1 MNLAARLLRTR
12 WLVRAPIRLFRAG
25 LGFVLGP
32 RFLMLQ
38 HRGRLSGEA
47 RYVVLEVTA
56 RPAPDRIVVVSG
68 MGPTAQ
74 WYRNVLVEPRVLV
87 STGARRD
94 VRALAHALPP
104 DEAAA
109 VLDRYAHEHAGPW
122 AALRPVLTEWAEPL
136 AAAGGAERWEQVV
149 PVVELQLLD

>member
-1 MNLAARLLRTR
+1 MNLASRLLRTR
-12 WLVRAPIRLFRAG
+12 WLVRAPITLFRAG

-38 HRGRLSGEA
+38 HRGRLSGAA
-47 RYVVLEVTA
+47 RYVVLEVTD

-74 WYRNVLVEPRVLV
+74 WYRNVLVEARVLV
-87 STGARRD
+87 STGTRRD
-94 VRALAHALPP
+94 VRALAHVLPP

-109 VLDRYAHEHAGPW
+109 VLDRYARERPGPW
-122 AALRPVLTEWAEPL
+122 AALRPVLTEWAAPL
-136 AAAGGAERWEQVV
+136 AAAGGAERWEHVV